1 MKCTGSRRY
10 DQLKTGFQ
18 PDTVHATS
26 PVSSLE
32 QATELPQNRPGATM
46 ALNRTVGR
54 LRKQQTMFLCD
65 FAVN

>member
-26 PVSSLE
+26 PVIFGAGNRIAPE
-32 QATELPQNRPGATM
+32 QTRCHYGIESDSWEATETANDVFM
-46 ALNRTVGR
+46 
-54 LRKQQTMFLCD
+54 
-65 FAVN
+65 